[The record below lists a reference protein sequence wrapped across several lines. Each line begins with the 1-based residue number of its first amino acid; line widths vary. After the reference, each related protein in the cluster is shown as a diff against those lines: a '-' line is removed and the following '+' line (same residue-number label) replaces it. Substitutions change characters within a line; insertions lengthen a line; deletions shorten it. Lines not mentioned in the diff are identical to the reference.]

1 MIRPGRL
8 PHGNSLLCMLQI
20 NVERYH
26 QLNVG
31 FRLLGFRND
40 EVDTVY
46 HILAAILHL
55 GDIEFGE
62 VVTQN
67 NTDNKSYVVDLAPL
81 HRGE

>member
-1 MIRPGRL
+1 
-8 PHGNSLLCMLQI
+8 
-20 NVERYH
+20 VERYH

-31 FRLLGFRND
+31 FRLLGFRSD

-55 GDIEFGE
+55 GDLEFGE
-62 VVTQN
+62 VVTQD
-67 NTDNKSYVVDLAPL
+67 NTDNKSYVTGLAPL